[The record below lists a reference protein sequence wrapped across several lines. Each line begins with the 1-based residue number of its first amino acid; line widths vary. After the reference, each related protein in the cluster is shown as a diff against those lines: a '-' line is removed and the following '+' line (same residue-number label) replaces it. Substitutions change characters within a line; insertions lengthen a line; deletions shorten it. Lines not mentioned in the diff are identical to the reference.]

1 MNTVYFLKANAK
13 SSSKT
18 KAIPLFIPISSISY
32 LEYLDAERYF
42 IFFKEGVKVS
52 GVDAGSM
59 ITIEPETR
67 KTLGLPD

>member
-1 MNTVYFLKANAK
+1 MNTVYFLKVNAK